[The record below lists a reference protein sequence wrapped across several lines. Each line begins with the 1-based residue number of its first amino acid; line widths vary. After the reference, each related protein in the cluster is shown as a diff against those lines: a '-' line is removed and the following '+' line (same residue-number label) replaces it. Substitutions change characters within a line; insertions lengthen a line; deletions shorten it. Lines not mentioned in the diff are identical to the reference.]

1 MTNLIA
7 LIVTLGI
14 LVTIHEYG
22 HFWVARRCG
31 VRVLRFSVGFGK
43 PLLSWHDRHGT
54 EFCIAAIPLGGYVR
68 MLDEREGEVAESE
81 RSLAF
86 NTKSVYQRF
95 AIVAAGPLINIIFAV
110 LVYWWLFVVGVQTI
124 VPVIG
129 EVVPGSPAALVQ
141 VPVNAEIT
149 AIDGH
154 AVRSWE
160 EVNTRLAAL
169 IGETTSVAL
178 DVKANDG
185 KSIHY
190 QLPIEQWLAKEAEP
204 DLLNGIGMLPWR
216 PHWDSV
222 IGEVVPGQAAEVA
235 GLKEGDKVLS
245 VDGDAIA
252 SWSQWVDIVQRHPDQ
267 SMQVALMRGA
277 QQLSLTLTPH
287 SKNSDVDGR
296 VIGYIGAA
304 PQVPVWP
311 DGMKRTIHYGV
322 VDAFTEALHKTSEMV
337 SLMVASVG
345 KLVSGLMSVESLGGP
360 ITIAKVAGAS
370 ASSGLESFVS
380 FLAYLSISLGVLN
393 LLPIP
398 MLDGGHLLFFLA
410 EMVKGKPVSD
420 TVQMISLRFGMVVL
434 GGVMLLALYND
445 LMRL

>member
-43 PLLSWHDRHGT
+43 PLICWHDRHGT

-149 AIDGH
+149 AVDGH

-267 SMQVALMRGA
+267 PMQVALMRGA

-311 DGMKRTIHYGV
+311 DAMKRTIHYGV
-322 VDAFTEALHKTSEMV
+322 VDAYTKA
-337 SLMVASVG
+337 
-345 KLVSGLMSVESLGGP
+345 
-360 ITIAKVAGAS
+360 
-370 ASSGLESFVS
+370 
-380 FLAYLSISLGVLN
+380 
-393 LLPIP
+393 
-398 MLDGGHLLFFLA
+398 
-410 EMVKGKPVSD
+410 
-420 TVQMISLRFGMVVL
+420 
-434 GGVMLLALYND
+434 
-445 LMRL
+445 